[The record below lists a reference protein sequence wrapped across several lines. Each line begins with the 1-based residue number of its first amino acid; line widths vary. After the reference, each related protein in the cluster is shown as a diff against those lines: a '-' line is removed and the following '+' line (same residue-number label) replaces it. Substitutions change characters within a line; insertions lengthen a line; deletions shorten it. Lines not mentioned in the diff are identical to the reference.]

1 MKREKKAVVGLLVA
15 ANMIGA
21 VAIGNA
27 VAAEKKSNYVQA
39 KVGVLQPTSGLDDA
53 GFDTGL
59 NGAITYGRYL
69 TRHLVLEGTI
79 DGSAANNDVDGY
91 NDFTGHYTQ
100 KDDIGIMA
108 FLLTL
113 KGEFSV
119 GQVNLYGGGGIGAY
133 VVTLNSEIESNR
145 IGDYEKD
152 DSDTVFGVHLLAGAN
167 YDITEDWFAGIEGT
181 YRWTGKAKIEENIIG
196 VPVSYNDDV
205 NGFSIAASV
214 GYRF

>member
-1 MKREKKAVVGLLVA
+1 MKSEKKAVVGLLVA
-15 ANMIGA
+15 ANMIGS

-39 KVGVLQPTSGLDDA
+39 KVGLLQPTSGLDDA

-69 TRHLVLEGTI
+69 TNHLVLEGTI
-79 DGSAANNDVDGY
+79 DGSAANNDFDGY
-91 NDFTGHYTQ
+91 NSFTGHYTQ
-100 KDDIGIMA
+100 KDDIGITA

-119 GQVNLYGGGGIGAY
+119 GHVNLYGGGGIGAY
-133 VVTLNSEIESNR
+133 VVTLNTEIESNR
-145 IGDYEKD
+145 FGDYEKD

-167 YDITEDWFAGIEGT
+167 YDITEDWFVGIEGT